1 MNSFTFEKKTV
12 QLETL
17 YNLFLQF
24 PSVQTDTRKIKEGDL
39 FFALKGPNF
48 NGNLFAEEAI
58 KMGAVYAIVDE
69 PLSFISDQL
78 IYTEDVLTTL
88 QALANQTPN
97 HF

>member
-1 MNSFTFEKKTV
+1 M

-58 KMGAVYAIVDE
+58 KMLVDADYK
-69 PLSFISDQL
+69 ID
-78 IYTEDVLTTL
+78 
-88 QALANQTPN
+88 ALEKY
-97 HF
+97 FKK